1 MNKIIEKL
9 DKIIAFFIIY
19 SLSFI
24 ILFKA
29 LNYTLPFVL
38 AFLFSLILRKPTEF
52 LINKFKIKKGIAAL
66 LTTLIF
72 FTLILLILSL
82 GITSL
87 TREAIQLGKSSQ
99 NYLANNSNNIYNFFS
114 SLEGYYNNLD
124 PSITSA
130 IEKNLSN
137 SLYELSNFTVAAT
150 SVIIQSVISFLTYI
164 PYLFMVILFTL
175 ISTYF
180 FTKDL
185 TSAKNKV

>member
-99 NYLANNSNNIYNFFS
+99 NYLANNSNNIYNF
-114 SLEGYYNNLD
+114 L
-124 PSITSA
+124 
-130 IEKNLSN
+130 
-137 SLYELSNFTVAAT
+137 AA
-150 SVIIQSVISFLTYI
+150 
-164 PYLFMVILFTL
+164 
-175 ISTYF
+175 
-180 FTKDL
+180 
-185 TSAKNKV
+185 